1 MRSVSEHLAAVLDAA
16 RPVVPLDVV
25 LADAD
30 GCILAEDITA
40 PADVPAR
47 TVAARDGY
55 AVRAADVG
63 VRGPGPVPDVTLP
76 VVDDAPVTAAS
87 PLRLV
92 PGAAVL
98 VAAGGP
104 LPVGADAVVPLARS
118 DRGRARV
125 VLRGGAEAGEN
136 VRPVGHDAAA
146 GSVVLRR
153 GTRLGARHLS
163 LAAAVGRGRVRVH
176 PAPRVVVVTVGDE
189 LVEPGRVLAPGRV
202 HDADLHALAAA
213 VREAGAAAVRVGP
226 VADDRGALRELLA
239 DQLVRADLLLLTG
252 GLSDG
257 PWDTV
262 TDVLA
267 PLGTVR
273 FDQVAMTPGRRQGF
287 GTVLPSDDDALWP
300 ESGGGTSALQDR
312 SAAQDAG
319 GTRAGPHDGAAADV
333 PVFAL
338 PGHPVEAV
346 ISFEVFVR
354 PARRAMAGQAEL
366 FRPSVRAA
374 VARSWASPKGLRQF
388 VPATVTGSPTD
399 GYVVSPVGDPAAPAL
414 TDLATANALAVV
426 GEDTTVVRAGDTLAC
441 LVLEG

>member
-1 MRSVSEHLAAVLDAA
+1 MRSVSEHLAAVLEAA

-30 GCILAEDITA
+30 GCILAEDVTA
-40 PADVPAR
+40 PADVPVR
-47 TVAARDGY
+47 PVAARDGY

-63 VRGPGPVPDVTLP
+63 VRGPGPVADVTLP

-125 VLRGGAEAGEN
+125 VLRGGAEPGEN
-136 VRPVGHDAAA
+136 VRPAGHDAAA
-146 GSVVLRR
+146 GGVVLRR
-153 GTRLGARHLS
+153 GTRLGARHLA
-163 LAAAVGRGRVRVH
+163 LAAAVGRGRLRVH

-189 LVEPGRVLAPGRV
+189 LVEPGRALVPGRV
-202 HDADLHALAAA
+202 HDADGHALAAA
-213 VREAGAAAVRVGP
+213 VREAGATAVRVGP
-226 VADDRGALRELLA
+226 VGDDRAALREVLA

-273 FDQVAMTPGRRQGF
+273 FDQVAMVPGRRQGF
-287 GTVLPSDDDALWP
+287 GTVLPSDEDERWP
-300 ESGGGTSALQDR
+300 ESGGGTSALQEGP
-312 SAAQDAG
+312 DADDDERG
-319 GTRAGPHDGAAADV
+319 RGV

-346 ISFEVFVR
+346 TSFEVFVR
-354 PARRAMAGQAEL
+354 PALRAMAGQAEL

-374 VARSWASPKGLRQF
+374 ATRSWASPRGLRQF

-414 TDLATANALAVV
+414 TDLSTANALAVV

>member
-30 GCILAEDITA
+30 GCILAEDVTA
-40 PADVPAR
+40 PADVPPRA
-47 TVAARDGY
+47 VAARDGY
-55 AVRAADVG
+55 ALRAADVG
-63 VRGPGPVPDVTLP
+63 ARGGPAPVPDVTLP
-76 VVDDAPVTAAS
+76 VVDDAPVTAPV

-92 PGAAVL
+92 PGATVL

-104 LPVGADAVVPLARS
+104 LPQGADAVVPLART

-125 VLRGGAEAGEN
+125 VVRGGADPGEN

-146 GSVVLRR
+146 GSVVLRS

-189 LVEPGRVLAPGRV
+189 LVEPGRPARPGTV
-202 HDADLHALAAA
+202 HDADAHALAAA
-213 VREAGAAAVRVGP
+213 VREAGATAVRVGP
-226 VADDRGALRELLA
+226 VGDDRNALREVLA

-287 GTVLPSDDDALWP
+287 GTVLPSDEEALWP
-300 ESGGGTSALQDR
+300 ASGGGTSALREGGDDP
-312 SAAQDAG
+312 AADE
-319 GTRAGPHDGAAADV
+319 RAGRDGGV

-346 ISFEVFVR
+346 VSFEVFVR
-354 PARRAMAGQAEL
+354 PALRAMAGQHEL

-374 VARSWASPKGLRQF
+374 ATRSWASPRGLRQF
-388 VPATVTGSPTD
+388 VPATVTGSPTE
-399 GYVVSPVGDPAAPAL
+399 GYVVAPVGDPGAPAL
-414 TDLATANALAVV
+414 TDLAAANALAVV